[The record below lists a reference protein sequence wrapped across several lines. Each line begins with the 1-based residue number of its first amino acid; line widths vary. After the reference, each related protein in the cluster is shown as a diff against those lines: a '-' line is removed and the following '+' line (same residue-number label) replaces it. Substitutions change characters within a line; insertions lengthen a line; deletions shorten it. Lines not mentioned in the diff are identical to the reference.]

1 MEFHESLGQ
10 SLVEGVA
17 GVVGGQVEVVER
29 GVAATTVDGDAP
41 SVEDEANV
49 TGDVVLGGVDECV
62 EGTFEG
68 VRTRV
73 RRRLPRTSGRR

>member
-49 TGDVVLGGVDECV
+49 TVTLSWV
-62 EGTFEG
+62 ELMNASRE
-68 VRTRV
+68 
-73 RRRLPRTSGRR
+73 RLRGANQSPS